1 MTNLLKQTDA
11 QGTAHISAN
20 VFKIFNDYMAPESSA
35 TAAQAAAAVSKLL
48 PDPADGSNTLDDGFF
63 FTLWNDIINI
73 AVQIPHDHPA
83 MDKLVKVMRE
93 LTLLP
98 DTGLR
103 VWDSRLWTDLPVLGA
118 AFRERLNGPGTSK
131 KEEEQAVLYREWVRF
146 HAFSAKLIGAG
157 VINYTNQAVW
167 MLRDALEE
175 DTSAKAP
182 NALNRDLVAASM
194 YIEYA
199 GPILAESIVRT
210 PDPTLSKED
219 ERPLRAGPLYDGKA
233 GLRSDRWLFWLK
245 RFREQAEKAT
255 TDEARSLA
263 LRSSRLME
271 IWVEKRLQPKS

>member
-1 MTNLLKQTDA
+1 MTSFLKQTDA
-11 QGTAHISAN
+11 QGKARISAN
-20 VFKIFNDYMAPESSA
+20 VFNIFNDYIVPESSA
-35 TAAQAAAAVSKLL
+35 TAAQAAVAVSKLV
-48 PDPADGSNTLDDGFF
+48 PEPADGSNTLGDEFF
-63 FTLWNDIINI
+63 FSLWNDIINI

-103 VWDSRLWTDLPVLGA
+103 VWDSRLWIDLPVLGA
-118 AFRERLNGPGTSK
+118 AFRERLNGPATSK
-131 KEEEQAVLYREWVRF
+131 KEEEQAVIDREWVRF
-146 HAFSAKLIGAG
+146 HAFSAKLINAG
-157 VINYTNQAVW
+157 VVDYTNQVVW

-182 NALNRDLVAASM
+182 NALNRDLVTAAM
-194 YIEYA
+194 YIEYS

-219 ERPLRAGPLYDGKA
+219 ERTLRAGSLYDGKA

-245 RFREQAEKAT
+245 RFREEAEKAT
-255 TDEARSLA
+255 ADEAKSLA

-271 IWVEKRLQPKS
+271 IWVEKRLKPKS

>member
-1 MTNLLKQTDA
+1 MTDFLKQTDA
-11 QGTAHISAN
+11 RGKARISEN
-20 VFKIFNDYMAPESSA
+20 VFNIFNDYLVPESST
-35 TAAQAAAAVSKLL
+35 TAAQAAVAVSKLV
-48 PDPADGSNTLDDGFF
+48 PDPADGSNTLGDGFF
-63 FTLWNDIINI
+63 FSLWDEIINV
-73 AVQIPHDHPA
+73 AVQIPYDHPA
-83 MDKLVKVMRE
+83 MDRLVKVMRE

-118 AFRERLNGPGTSK
+118 AFREHLNGPGTSE
-131 KEEEQAVLYREWVRF
+131 KEEEQAVIDREWVRF

-157 VINYTNQAVW
+157 VTDYINHVVW

-175 DTSAKAP
+175 DTSAKASG
-182 NALNRDLVAASM
+182 ALNRDLVTAAM

-210 PDPTLSKED
+210 PDPTLSKAD
-219 ERPLRAGPLYDGKA
+219 ERSLRPGPLYDGEA

-245 RFREQAEKAT
+245 RFGEEAEKAT

-271 IWVEKRLQPKS
+271 IWVEKRLQPRS

>member
-1 MTNLLKQTDA
+1 MTNFLKQTDA
-11 QGTAHISAN
+11 QGKARISAN
-20 VFKIFNDYMAPESSA
+20 VFNIFNDYIVPESSA
-35 TAAQAAAAVSKLL
+35 TAPQAAVAVSKLV
-48 PDPADGSNTLDDGFF
+48 PAPTDGSNTLDDGFF
-63 FTLWNDIINI
+63 FSLWNDIINI

-131 KEEEQAVLYREWVRF
+131 KEEEQAIIDREWVRF
-146 HAFSAKLIGAG
+146 HAFSAKLISAG
-157 VINYTNQAVW
+157 VIDYTNQVVW
-167 MLRDALEE
+167 MLRAALEE

-182 NALNRDLVAASM
+182 HALNRDLVTAAV

-199 GPILAESIVRT
+199 GPILAESIIRT

-219 ERPLRAGPLYDGKA
+219 ERSLRAGPLYDGKA

-245 RFREQAEKAT
+245 RFREEAEKAT
-255 TDEARSLA
+255 TDEAKSLA